1 MKVLL
6 LLIGASVTY
15 AGLALAQVPADGIFV
30 SAPNEGLV
38 WKSIAAY
45 DQWQRA
51 GGKSPA
57 MGDSRIAC
65 RVEPG
70 TPFVVQYAIPPRG
83 YGIEVAEGPNKGCRG
98 VAMSGTVELHKPMT
112 QGTTAAPREKP
123 AAGIGRREP
132 PSRPQQP
139 GTTIRPLMPPLPPG
153 GAVPVPPI
161 PLR

>member
-6 LLIGASVTY
+6 LLIGASVSC
-15 AGLALAQVPADGIFV
+15 AGLALAQVATDGVFV

-38 WKSIAAY
+38 WKSAAAY
-45 DQWQRA
+45 DQWERA
-51 GGKSPA
+51 GGKGPA
-57 MGDSRIAC
+57 MRDSLIAC

-98 VAMSGTVELHKPMT
+98 VAMSGAVELHKPMT
-112 QGTTAAPREKP
+112 QGSTAAPRDKP
-123 AAGIGRREP
+123 AAGIGRRG
-132 PSRPQQP
+132 PSGRPQQP
-139 GTTIRPLMPPLPPG
+139 GATIRPLVPPLPPG

-161 PLR
+161 LLR